1 MKNALRKRKRVF
13 NLESAEYRA
22 YLKVHGVRVVWEYMS
37 PLDFNERDIEPPTDG
52 VPRIRYAEDDK
63 IIRLLKKDYGKG
75 GYRKL
80 FVVEDLNKAF
90 SQWEY

>member
-1 MKNALRKRKRVF
+1 MKNTLRKRKRVF
-13 NLESAEYRA
+13 NRESAEYRN
-22 YLKVHGVRVVWEYMS
+22 YLKARGVRVVWEYMP
-37 PLDFNERDIEPPTDG
+37 PLDFNERDTESPTDG

-80 FVVEDLNKAF
+80 FVVEDLNKALTN
-90 SQWEY
+90 